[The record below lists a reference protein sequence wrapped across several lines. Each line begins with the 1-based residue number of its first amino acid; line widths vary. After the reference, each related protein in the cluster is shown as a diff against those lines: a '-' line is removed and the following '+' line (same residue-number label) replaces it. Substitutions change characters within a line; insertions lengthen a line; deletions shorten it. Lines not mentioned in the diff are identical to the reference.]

1 VSPALRSWLARLVLI
16 GGVAFVVSY
25 VSKSAPHEQ
34 SIRVRLDGRALTRI
48 QGVVTK
54 WGDDEPTAGFS
65 QDFPAS
71 APAPRV
77 VRHEFSAPNGTY
89 IVVINCTERVD
100 EEPASAGG
108 GEDGARDSAAMN
120 GARDRDGDR
129 APKASPK
136 LIETTFERRV
146 SLAGGEVLISPD

>member
-1 VSPALRSWLARLVLI
+1 
-16 GGVAFVVSY
+16 
-25 VSKSAPHEQ
+25 
-34 SIRVRLDGRALTRI
+34 
-48 QGVVTK
+48 
-54 WGDDEPTAGFS
+54 
-65 QDFPAS
+65 
-71 APAPRV
+71 

-100 EEPASAGG
+100 EEIASAGG

-120 GARDRDGDR
+120 GARDGARDGDR